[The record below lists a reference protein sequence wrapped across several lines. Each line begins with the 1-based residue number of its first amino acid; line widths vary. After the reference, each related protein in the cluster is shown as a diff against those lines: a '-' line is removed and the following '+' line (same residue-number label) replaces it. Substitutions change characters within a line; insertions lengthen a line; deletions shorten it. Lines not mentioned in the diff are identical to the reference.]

1 VGRLK
6 LGRMSIEYKYVYIA
20 AAAVGVVFVSLMIWF
35 LTAERLPGY
44 NTDPVFK
51 QSYVEPDG
59 KTSEYL
65 TGIITMMEMSI
76 IGPKMTVK
84 MDVNNGDRTFYV
96 PATAPIW
103 LGLVIGNKDI
113 TGREKIAFKDL
124 KKGWR
129 VAAFINTQ
137 NRAIRINVLKRANAQ
152 N

>member
-6 LGRMSIEYKYVYIA
+6 LGRMNIEYKYVYIA
-20 AAAVGVVFVSLMIWF
+20 AAAAGVILVAL
-35 LTAERLPGY
+35 LTWYLTSERLPGY

-65 TGIITMMEMSI
+65 TGIITMTEMSI

-84 MDVNNGDRTFYV
+84 MDVNNSDRTFYV
-96 PATAPIW
+96 PVRAPIW

-129 VAAFINTQ
+129 VAVFIDPR
-137 NRAIRINVLKRANAQ
+137 NRATRINVIERSNAQ